1 MVADGW
7 KEVADGGWW
16 LMGAERAK
24 WAIFSLAVA
33 ARSLNSLPRL
43 AASAYHMCAHHTIP
57 QHTTAQHTTPYHP
70 IPYHSMPHH
79 TFTIPANK
87 TTPQHTTPTI
97 LTCKQYHTIT
107 YLASPIYHTTKY
119 HTSVYQT
126 RPTSVHPDHCK
137 TQLCTEALAG
147 WLVPDLQ
154 GQKGWISPFHRSK
167 KGSTPR

>member
-1 MVADGW
+1 
-7 KEVADGGWW
+7 
-16 LMGAERAK
+16 MGAERAK

-33 ARSLNSLPRL
+33 ARCLNSLPRL

-57 QHTTAQHTTPYHP
+57 QHTIAQHTTPYHP

-107 YLASPIYHTTKY
+107 YLVSPIYHTTN
-119 HTSVYQT
+119 TTPQCT
-126 RPTSVHPDHCK
+126 RPDLPWC
-137 TQLCTEALAG
+137 TQIRNPTLHRSTCWLAG
-147 WLVPDLQ
+147 P
-154 GQKGWISPFHRSK
+154 GPARTKGLNITIPPFQERINPK
-167 KGSTPR
+167 IVEAGGNIF